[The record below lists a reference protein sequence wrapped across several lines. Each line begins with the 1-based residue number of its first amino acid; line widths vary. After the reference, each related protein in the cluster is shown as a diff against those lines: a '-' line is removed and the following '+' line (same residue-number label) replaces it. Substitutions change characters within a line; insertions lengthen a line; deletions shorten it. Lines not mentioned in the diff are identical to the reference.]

1 MLHDILFTIPEKYAF
16 ALANDEVRRFGA
28 LLKETATG
36 KIVAHVQETGLGQSL
51 FSIGQG
57 LPFSPLGVVNS
68 ASSIYGNIQLN
79 QVKGAVDGLGRMMQ
93 DLQLLQ
99 YANIGVAATGIGV
112 SVLGFA
118 YLAKKMKGLESAIDS
133 SSRKMDKHFQELYE
147 REIRRKFAEIYV
159 LFEQLER
166 LPHCSNLDYKRMYSN
181 SIEQGLHSAS
191 GFLRSEIAHHWDQN
205 KFDLNWF
212 NTLVSCLLVCDS
224 SRIQCLLISN
234 EMSAAKHDSAKIAGH
249 YCDLFDLIGPAK
261 LSEKLLVNIDEQEFD
276 YKKIEADAFKV
287 ADGLNE
293 ITNASLSKVLLI
305 EHLIDKGVSGNQFIS
320 EMNANT
326 QHPIVLLE
334 A

>member
-1 MLHDILFTIPEKYAF
+1 MLHNILFTIPEKYAF
-16 ALANDEVRRFGA
+16 ALASGEIQRFGA
-28 LLKETATG
+28 LLKETSTG

-79 QVKGAVDGLGRMMQ
+79 QVKGAIDGLGRMMQ

-159 LFEQLER
+159 LFEQLEQ
-166 LPHCSNLDYKRMYSN
+166 LPHFLNADYKRICSG
-181 SIEQGLHSAS
+181 SIQQSLHSTS
-191 GFLRSEIAHHWDQN
+191 GFLRSEIAHHWDQD

-212 NTLVSCLLVCDS
+212 NTLVSCLLICDS
-224 SRIQCLLISN
+224 SRIQCLLMSD
-234 EMSAAKHDSAKIAGH
+234 EVSAAKYSSEKISES
-249 YCDLFDLIGPAK
+249 YRELFDAMGPVT
-261 LSEKLLVNIDEQEFD
+261 LTDKLLAPVDEKDVD
-276 YKKIEADAFKV
+276 YKKIESDASKV
-287 ADGLNE
+287 SDGLNE
-293 ITNASLSKVLLI
+293 ITNSSLTKVVLI
-305 EHLIDKGVSGNQFIS
+305 EHLIDKGISGNQFIS

-334 A
+334 D